1 VAYRIALI
9 PGDGIGTEVIPEGV
23 RVLHAL
29 AERHGFAVD
38 LTNYPWSC
46 TYYLEHGVMMP
57 EEGFE
62 QLRQFDAIL
71 LGAVGDPRMIPD
83 HVSLRGLLV
92 PIRQRFD
99 LYVNLRPARPLPGLP
114 TPLKGDPAFDFVC
127 VRENSEGEYSGSGG
141 RLRAGTPDEVALQ
154 TTIFTRRGVERIVRY
169 AFELAQ
175 SRRKHLASVTKSNA
189 MQYAFVM
196 WDEVVEQVA
205 QDYPDVEVMRYHAD
219 AMAALMVRAP
229 THFDVIVGSNL
240 FGDIMTDLAGALQ
253 GSLGIP
259 ASANLN
265 PERTFPS
272 LFEPVHGSALDIA
285 GKGIANPIAT
295 FWAVSMMLDFLG
307 EAAAADNLMR
317 AVEMVTAQGAVRT
330 PDIGGTATTHE
341 MTDAVLE
348 KLQHLD

>member
-1 VAYRIALI
+1 
-9 PGDGIGTEVIPEGV
+9 
-23 RVLHAL
+23 
-29 AERHGFAVD
+29 
-38 LTNYPWSC
+38 
-46 TYYLEHGVMMP
+46 
-57 EEGFE
+57 
-62 QLRQFDAIL
+62 
-71 LGAVGDPRMIPD
+71 
-83 HVSLRGLLV
+83 
-92 PIRQRFD
+92 
-99 LYVNLRPARPLPGLP
+99 
-114 TPLKGDPAFDFVC
+114 
-127 VRENSEGEYSGSGG
+127 
-141 RLRAGTPDEVALQ
+141 
-154 TTIFTRRGVERIVRY
+154 
-169 AFELAQ
+169 
-175 SRRKHLASVTKSNA
+175 
-189 MQYAFVM
+189 
-196 WDEVVEQVA
+196 VVEQVA